1 MTIHEFLQGDKFAL
15 LAGVELLETGN
26 GYAKARML
34 IKPEHL
40 NGGGVCQGG
49 AIFTLA
55 DLAFAA
61 ATNSHA
67 RLTLSITSNINFF
80 KAESKGY
87 LYAEAKEAFSHK
99 RLANCE
105 VRITNEAE
113 ELIATFNGTGYRKDT
128 ELPFLRWF
136 KKKFYKSS
144 RPSSVM
150 SWVRETQ
157 AYLKSFHFFCTTIR
171 QVSGARRL

>member
-1 MTIHEFLQGDKFAL
+1 MTINEFLQGDKFAL

-26 GYAKARML
+26 GYAKARME

-67 RLTLSITSNINFF
+67 RLTLSITSSINFF
-80 KAESKGY
+80 KAESKGF
-87 LYAEAKEAFSHK
+87 LYAELVKHS
-99 RLANCE
+99 
-105 VRITNEAE
+105 
-113 ELIATFNGTGYRKDT
+113 AT
-128 ELPFLRWF
+128 
-136 KKKFYKSS
+136 
-144 RPSSVM
+144 
-150 SWVRETQ
+150 
-157 AYLKSFHFFCTTIR
+157 
-171 QVSGARRL
+171 SGSPTVKCGSPMKPAT

>member
-1 MTIHEFLQGDKFAL
+1 MTIQEFLQGDKFAL

-67 RLTLSITSNINFF
+67 RLTCLLPPISIF
-80 KAESKGY
+80 SKPRARAIY
-87 LYAEAKEAFSHK
+87 TQRQK
-99 RLANCE
+99 RLSA
-105 VRITNEAE
+105 I
-113 ELIATFNGTGYRKDT
+113 KD
-128 ELPFLRWF
+128 
-136 KKKFYKSS
+136 
-144 RPSSVM
+144 
-150 SWVRETQ
+150 
-157 AYLKSFHFFCTTIR
+157 
-171 QVSGARRL
+171 

>member
-1 MTIHEFLQGDKFAL
+1 MTINEFLQGDKFAL

-26 GYAKARML
+26 GYAKARME

-67 RLTLSITSNINFF
+67 RLHFLLHPALTSSKP
-80 KAESKGY
+80 KAKGSFI
-87 LYAEAKEAFSHK
+87 AEAREHS
-99 RLANCE
+99 
-105 VRITNEAE
+105 
-113 ELIATFNGTGYRKDT
+113 AT
-128 ELPFLRWF
+128 
-136 KKKFYKSS
+136 
-144 RPSSVM
+144 
-150 SWVRETQ
+150 
-157 AYLKSFHFFCTTIR
+157 
-171 QVSGARRL
+171 SGSPTVKCGSPMKPAT

>member
-1 MTIHEFLQGDKFAL
+1 MTINEFLQGDKFAL
-15 LAGVELLETGN
+15 FAGVELLETGN
-26 GYAKARML
+26 GYAKARME
-34 IKPEHL
+34 IKPMHL

-80 KAESKGY
+80 KAESKGF
-87 LYAEAKEAFSHK
+87 LYAEAQEVFSHK

-105 VRITNEAE
+105 VNITNEAG
-113 ELIATFNGTGYRKDT
+113 ELIATFSGSGYRKDV
-128 ELPFLRWF
+128 ELPFE
-136 KKKFYKSS
+136 
-144 RPSSVM
+144 PI
-150 SWVRETQ
+150 E
-157 AYLKSFHFFCTTIR
+157 
-171 QVSGARRL
+171 